1 MKIVLLLISVLLIS
15 LSPMR
20 GDNAGPSA
28 PVIPFLPKSALLWD
42 AVEKSV
48 ELAAM
53 TNIAGFTFWATN
65 VSDGDVTIHSTETS
79 CDCTVAQAAK
89 LLPWRLAPGEGGSL
103 KVNLNTRGRFGLVTK
118 TITVHSS
125 HGSQVLTI
133 HARIPLTPA
142 PANVSARQRDMM
154 AALQD
159 RQVVFQGSCAAC
171 HALPAAG
178 KTGEV
183 LFVKACG
190 ICHTAEHRAEM
201 VPDLAALQSKKD
213 EEYWRSWV
221 THGKPGSLMPAF
233 AMEEGGIL
241 DTNQIESLV
250 GYLLKKYPAGSKAAA
265 ESLAH

>member
-1 MKIVLLLISVLLIS
+1 MSLLVGVLFSAQSFSAQI
-15 LSPMR
+15 PMSTP
-20 GDNAGPSA
+20 D
-28 PVIPFLPKSALLWD
+28 IPLHWD
-42 AVEKSV
+42 AMEKRI
-48 ELAAM
+48 ELSAM
-53 TNIAGFTFWATN
+53 TNIAYFTFWVTNTATEE
-65 VSDGDVTIHSTETS
+65 VTIHSTETS

-89 LLPWRLAPGEGGSL
+89 LLPWRLNPDDSGPL

-133 HARIPLTPA
+133 RAQIPLTPA

-154 AALQD
+154 AALKD

-171 HALPAAG
+171 HAMPAAG
-178 KTGEV
+178 KTGEA

-201 VPDLAALQSKKD
+201 VPDLAALQKETSA
-213 EEYWRSWV
+213 EYWRLWI
-221 THGKPGSLMPAF
+221 TEGKSGTLMPAF
-233 AMEEGGIL
+233 ARSEGGIL

-250 GYLLKKYPAGSKAAA
+250 EYLVTKYPARKISKL
-265 ESLAH
+265 ETPGN